1 MSLPYYESIFIARQ
15 DISPVQ
21 VDSLVDTFVKVLSN
35 GGGKVTK
42 KENWGLR
49 TLAYKIKKNR
59 KGHYVLMN
67 VESSASAISEME
79 NQMRLN
85 EDILRFMTVKVE
97 KLDEEPSYMMRN
109 KDRDERSKKDDPM
122 QEEVSDLNKL
132 DDIMQ
137 TSNGGDKE

>member
-122 QEEVSDLNKL
+122 QEEVSDLSL
-132 DDIMQ
+132 IHISEP
-137 TSNGGDKE
+137 TRPY